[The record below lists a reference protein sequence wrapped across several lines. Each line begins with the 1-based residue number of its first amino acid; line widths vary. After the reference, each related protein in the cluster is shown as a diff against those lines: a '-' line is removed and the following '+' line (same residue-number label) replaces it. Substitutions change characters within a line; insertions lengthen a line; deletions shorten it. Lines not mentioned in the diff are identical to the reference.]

1 MAYKPGQRLN
11 IYILFRIILNYKF
24 TMKSYYEEYINI
36 VKPKIIISLSDNWP
50 IFYRLKKNSKQTKK
64 KIIQIAFRTCLPTD
78 MLSNFNLLKKEKKNL
93 KCFFLLMFN
102 KEIGKI
108 YNTFVSGKIIPIGS
122 FRSNSV
128 PKNHN

>member
-64 KIIQIAFRTCLPTD
+64 IIIQRAFRTCLPTD
-78 MLSNFNLLKKEKKNL
+78 MLSNLNLLKK
-93 KCFFLLMFN
+93 
-102 KEIGKI
+102 
-108 YNTFVSGKIIPIGS
+108 
-122 FRSNSV
+122 
-128 PKNHN
+128 